1 LEIRNQACNL
11 VNLQSLIIHH
21 SLLITHYSRG
31 GFIVTSP
38 LDGVRVLD
46 LSRALAGPFCSQM
59 LGDLGAD
66 IIKIEQPG
74 VGDTAR
80 AWGPP
85 YEGGESSYFLSINRN
100 KRSVA
105 VNLNDPR
112 GVDILRRLVV
122 QSDIMLE
129 NFVPGRLERVGLDY
143 ESCRRLKPELIYCS
157 ISGFGQVGPE
167 RGRAAYDQIM
177 QGLGGIMS
185 VTGEPDGPPTRIGI
199 AIADIMAGMFAA
211 YAITAA
217 LRHRECTGEGQMIDT
232 SLLEGQL
239 AMMTY
244 QAARYFATGEV
255 PQPVGNRH
263 PSIVPYGVYCAAD
276 MYFNLAVGTD
286 DLWRRFCKA
295 LDLTDL
301 LDDPRFAT
309 NHERVK
315 HRDALNPIL
324 EAFFAAHPLSEIETP
339 LTAAG
344 VPCGAVRDLHT
355 IFTDPQVAALE
366 TVRAIN
372 HPTAGSIRVVGPPY
386 RFSATP
392 AEIRLP
398 PPLLGQH
405 TNEVLRSLGYNAQKL
420 MALREA
426 GVIG

>member
-1 LEIRNQACNL
+1 MTA
-11 VNLQSLIIHH
+11 
-21 SLLITHYSRG
+21 
-31 GFIVTSP
+31 P
-38 LDGVRVLD
+38 LDGIRVLD

-66 IIKIEQPG
+66 VIKIEQPG
-74 VGDTAR
+74 VGDTSR

-85 YEGGESSYFLSINRN
+85 FEGGESSYFLSINRN

-112 GVDILRRLVV
+112 GVEIVRRLVM
-122 QSDIMLE
+122 QSDIVLE

-143 ESCRRLKPELIYCS
+143 ESCRRLKSELIYCS

-167 RGRAAYDQIM
+167 RERAAYDQIL

-185 VTGEPDGPPTRIGI
+185 LTGAPDGPPTRIGI

-217 LRHRECTGEGQMIDT
+217 LHHRERTGEGQMIDT
-232 SLLEGQL
+232 SLIEGQL

-244 QAARYFATGEV
+244 QAGRYFATGEA
-255 PQPVGNRH
+255 PQPTGNRH
-263 PSIVPYGVYCAAD
+263 PSIVPYGVYRAAD
-276 MYFNLAVGTD
+276 TYFNLAVGTD
-286 DLWRRFCKA
+286 DLWRRFCRA
-295 LDLTDL
+295 LDVMHL

-315 HRDALNPIL
+315 YRDALDPIL
-324 EAFFAAHPLSEIETP
+324 EAFFAARPLVEIERP
-339 LTAAG
+339 LTTAG
-344 VPCGAVRDLHT
+344 VPCGAIRNLHT
-355 IFTDPQVAALE
+355 IFTDPQIAALK
-366 TVRAIN
+366 TVRHIE
-372 HPTAGSIRVVGPPY
+372 HPTAGSIQVVGPPY

-392 AEIRLP
+392 ADIRLP

-405 TNEVLRSLGYNAQKL
+405 TDEVLRGLGYNSQERAE
-420 MALREA
+420 LREA